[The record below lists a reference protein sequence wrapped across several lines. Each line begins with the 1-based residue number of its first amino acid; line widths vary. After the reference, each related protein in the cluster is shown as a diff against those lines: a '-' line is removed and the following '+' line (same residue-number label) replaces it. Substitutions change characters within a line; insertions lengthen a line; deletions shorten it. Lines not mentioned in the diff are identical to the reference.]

1 MKFNQLAVALL
12 LCSTSTPFQ
21 GYLTLC
27 RKWIFTGMFARFRI
41 TGVSFKCLPFVFVS
55 FFLLIYMQLHL
66 LFMNIKEW
74 GIVNMQVRLKSLY
87 VNSSN
92 IILLYFDTPVERSQ
106 PNQYGFNISYDS
118 AAAIDINQHPEFA
131 TYFYST
137 ALAAQASGRNVSIQ
151 MRGVQSGYLKIDRIW
166 LHEN

>member
-66 LFMNIKEW
+66 FFMNIKEW
-74 GIVNMQVRLKSLY
+74 GIVNM
-87 VNSSN
+87 
-92 IILLYFDTPVERSQ
+92 
-106 PNQYGFNISYDS
+106 
-118 AAAIDINQHPEFA
+118 
-131 TYFYST
+131 
-137 ALAAQASGRNVSIQ
+137 
-151 MRGVQSGYLKIDRIW
+151 
-166 LHEN
+166 

>member
-1 MKFNQLAVALL
+1 MFLYLFSSDLYAAAPTCHEHKGV
-12 LCSTSTPFQ
+12 
-21 GYLTLC
+21 GYC
-27 RKWIFTGMFARFRI
+27 KYVGR
-41 TGVSFKCLPFVFVS
+41 V
-55 FFLLIYMQLHL
+55 
-66 LFMNIKEW
+66 
-74 GIVNMQVRLKSLY
+74 KSLY

-118 AAAIDINQHPEFA
+118 AAAIDISQHPEFA